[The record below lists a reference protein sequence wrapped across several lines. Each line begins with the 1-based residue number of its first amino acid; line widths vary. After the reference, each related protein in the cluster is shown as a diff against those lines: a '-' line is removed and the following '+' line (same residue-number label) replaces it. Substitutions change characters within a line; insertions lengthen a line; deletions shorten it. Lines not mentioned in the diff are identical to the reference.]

1 MPKSS
6 ECDGQPDE
14 NDEREML
21 GGGRGWGNA
30 SK

>member
-1 MPKSS
+1 MPESS

-21 GGGRGWGNA
+21 DGGRGWEKA
-30 SK
+30 S

>member
-1 MPKSS
+1 MPESS

-30 SK
+30 S